1 MLYGV
6 VGFES
11 VGFDQLGSESVG
23 FDQLSWSQ
31 VLKSSFETKLVRFKI
46 ISFLQSNKL

>member
-23 FDQLSWSQ
+23 FDQLSLTH
-31 VLKSSFETKLVRFKI
+31 VFEEFVRSKLVRFK
-46 ISFLQSNKL
+46 S